1 MNGTGKL
8 WLFAAIQATVT
19 AMLLVFSYVMRN
31 ESPALAEIVVGASVF
46 HWLNQSTYLG
56 RQLNEQLPTRKDPP
70 Q

>member
-1 MNGTGKL
+1 MNGMGKL
-8 WLFAAIQATVT
+8 WLFAAIQAMVT

-56 RQLNEQLPTRKDPP
+56 RQLNEQLPKKDHGP
-70 Q
+70 